1 MIQSMTGYG
10 RGTAGKGINKIT
22 SLVKVVNGRYLDI
35 KIRGIEIEPSDYNE
49 IRNLLVEKLV
59 WGTVQVTIEVEN
71 KNNLETLSFN
81 KDRFEAI
88 EGILIEVQKKY
99 GRHLEM
105 SDIINSNDL
114 FYYSEPQSLD
124 SKLLINSVTKA
135 CDEVNSMRKKEGGKL
150 KSDLDGRL
158 NILIKLL
165 LKLEKQI
172 PEETKK
178 RAEKY
183 RVRVG
188 ELAQDISI
196 DESRIIQEIA
206 ILAEKADITEEVVRL
221 KSHFDQFKSII
232 AKIDPVGKQLNFL
245 IQEISREMNTIGSK
259 TSSNDLINTIIIMK
273 DELEKIREQTQNI
286 LWKI

>member
-22 SLVKVVNGRYLDI
+22 SFVKVVNGRYLDI

-49 IRNLLVEKLV
+49 IRNLLVEKIV
-59 WGTVQVTIEVEN
+59 RGTVQVTIEVEN

-178 RAEKY
+178 RAKKY

-232 AKIDPVGKQLNFL
+232 AKTEPVGKQLNFL

-273 DELEKIREQTQNI
+273 DELEKIRDQTQNI
-286 LWKI
+286 L

>member
-59 WGTVQVTIEVEN
+59 RGTVQVTIEVEN

-135 CDEVNSMRKKEGGKL
+135 CDEVNTMRKKEGGKL
-150 KSDLDGRL
+150 KSDLDDRL

-232 AKIDPVGKQLNFL
+232 AKTEPVGKQLNFL

-286 LWKI
+286 L

>member
-49 IRNLLVEKLV
+49 IRNLLIEKIV
-59 WGTVQVTIEVEN
+59 RGTVQVTIEVEN

-158 NILIKLL
+158 NVLIKLL

-178 RAEKY
+178 RAKKY

-232 AKIDPVGKQLNFL
+232 AKTEPVGKQLNFL

-286 LWKI
+286 L

>member
-22 SLVKVVNGRYLDI
+22 SFVKVVNGRYLDI

-59 WGTVQVTIEVEN
+59 RGTVQVTIEVEN

-150 KSDLDGRL
+150 KSDLDDRL
-158 NILIKLL
+158 NVLIKLL

-178 RAEKY
+178 RAKKY

-286 LWKI
+286 L

>member
-1 MIQSMTGYG
+1 MTGYG

-22 SLVKVVNGRYLDI
+22 SFVKVVNGRYLDI

-59 WGTVQVTIEVEN
+59 RGTVQVTIEVEN

-178 RAEKY
+178 RAKKY

-232 AKIDPVGKQLNFL
+232 AKTEPVGKQLNFL

-286 LWKI
+286 L

>member
-22 SLVKVVNGRYLDI
+22 SFVKVVNGRYLDI

-59 WGTVQVTIEVEN
+59 RGTVQVTIEVEN

-135 CDEVNSMRKKEGGKL
+135 CDEVNSMRKNEGGKL

-178 RAEKY
+178 RAKKY

-232 AKIDPVGKQLNFL
+232 AKTEPVGKQLNFL

-286 LWKI
+286 L

>member
-22 SLVKVVNGRYLDI
+22 SFVKVVNGRYLDI

-59 WGTVQVTIEVEN
+59 RGTVQVTIEVEN

-178 RAEKY
+178 RAKKY

-286 LWKI
+286 L

>member
-59 WGTVQVTIEVEN
+59 RGTVQVTIEVEN

-135 CDEVNSMRKKEGGKL
+135 CDEVNTMRKKEGGKL
-150 KSDLDGRL
+150 KSDLDDRL
-158 NILIKLL
+158 NVLIKLL

-178 RAEKY
+178 RAKKY

-188 ELAQDISI
+188 ELVQDISI

-232 AKIDPVGKQLNFL
+232 AKTEPVGKQLNFL

-286 LWKI
+286 L

>member
-49 IRNLLVEKLV
+49 IRNLLVEKIV
-59 WGTVQVTIEVEN
+59 RGTVQVTIEVEN

-150 KSDLDGRL
+150 KSDLDDRL
-158 NILIKLL
+158 NVLIKLL

-178 RAEKY
+178 RAKKY

-245 IQEISREMNTIGSK
+245 IQEISREINTIGSK

-286 LWKI
+286 L

>member
-49 IRNLLVEKLV
+49 IRNLLVEKIV
-59 WGTVQVTIEVEN
+59 RGTVQVTIEVEN

-114 FYYSEPQSLD
+114 FYYSESQSLD
-124 SKLLINSVTKA
+124 SKLLINSITKA

-150 KSDLDGRL
+150 KSDLDDRL

-178 RAEKY
+178 RAKKY

-232 AKIDPVGKQLNFL
+232 AKTEPVGKQLNFL

-273 DELEKIREQTQNI
+273 DELEKIRDQTQNI
-286 LWKI
+286 L

>member
-59 WGTVQVTIEVEN
+59 RGTVQVTIEVEN

-135 CDEVNSMRKKEGGKL
+135 CDEVNSMREKEGGKL
-150 KSDLDGRL
+150 KSDLDDRL
-158 NILIKLL
+158 NVLIKLL

-178 RAEKY
+178 RAKKY

-232 AKIDPVGKQLNFL
+232 AKTEPVGKQLNFL

-286 LWKI
+286 L

>member
-22 SLVKVVNGRYLDI
+22 SFVKVVNGRYLDI

-49 IRNLLVEKLV
+49 IRNLLVEKIV
-59 WGTVQVTIEVEN
+59 RGTVQLTIEVEN

-135 CDEVNSMRKKEGGKL
+135 CDEVNSMRKNEGGKL
-150 KSDLDGRL
+150 KSDLDDRL
-158 NILIKLL
+158 NVLIKLL

-178 RAEKY
+178 RAKKY

-232 AKIDPVGKQLNFL
+232 AKTEPVGKQLNFL

-286 LWKI
+286 L

>member
-22 SLVKVVNGRYLDI
+22 SFVKVVNGRYLDI

-49 IRNLLVEKLV
+49 IRNLLVEKIV
-59 WGTVQVTIEVEN
+59 RGTVQLTIEVEN

-135 CDEVNSMRKKEGGKL
+135 CDEVNTMRKKEGGKL

-178 RAEKY
+178 RAKKY

-232 AKIDPVGKQLNFL
+232 AKTEPVGKQLNFL

-286 LWKI
+286 L

>member
-22 SLVKVVNGRYLDI
+22 SFVKVVNGRYLDI

-49 IRNLLVEKLV
+49 IRNLLVEKIV
-59 WGTVQVTIEVEN
+59 RGTVQVTIEVEN

-135 CDEVNSMRKKEGGKL
+135 CDEVNTMRKKEGGKL

-178 RAEKY
+178 RAKKY
-183 RVRVG
+183 RVRVR

-232 AKIDPVGKQLNFL
+232 AKTEPVGKQLNFL

-286 LWKI
+286 L

>member
-49 IRNLLVEKLV
+49 IRNLLVEKIV
-59 WGTVQVTIEVEN
+59 RGTVQVTIEVEN

-150 KSDLDGRL
+150 KSDLDDRL
-158 NILIKLL
+158 NVLIKLL

-178 RAEKY
+178 RAKKY

-286 LWKI
+286 L

>member
-22 SLVKVVNGRYLDI
+22 SFVKVVNGRYLDI

-59 WGTVQVTIEVEN
+59 RGTVQVTIEVEN

-88 EGILIEVQKKY
+88 ENILIEVQKKY

-158 NILIKLL
+158 NVLIKLL

-178 RAEKY
+178 RAKKY

-232 AKIDPVGKQLNFL
+232 AKTEPVGKQLNFL

-286 LWKI
+286 L

>member
-22 SLVKVVNGRYLDI
+22 SFVKVVNGRYLDI

-59 WGTVQVTIEVEN
+59 RGTVQVTIEVEN

-178 RAEKY
+178 RAKKY

-232 AKIDPVGKQLNFL
+232 AKTEPVGKQLNFL

-286 LWKI
+286 L

>member
-59 WGTVQVTIEVEN
+59 RGTVQVTIEVEN

-150 KSDLDGRL
+150 KSDLDDRL

-178 RAEKY
+178 RAKKY

-286 LWKI
+286 L

>member
-59 WGTVQVTIEVEN
+59 RGTVQVTIEVEN

-150 KSDLDGRL
+150 KSDLDDRL

-178 RAEKY
+178 RAKKY

-188 ELAQDISI
+188 ELAQDILI

-286 LWKI
+286 L

>member
-22 SLVKVVNGRYLDI
+22 SFVKVVNGRYLDI

-59 WGTVQVTIEVEN
+59 RGTVQVTIEVEN

-88 EGILIEVQKKY
+88 ENILIEVQKKY

-150 KSDLDGRL
+150 KSDLDDRL
-158 NILIKLL
+158 NVLIKLL

-178 RAEKY
+178 RAKKY

-286 LWKI
+286 L

>member
-22 SLVKVVNGRYLDI
+22 SFVKVVNGRYLDI

-49 IRNLLVEKLV
+49 IRNLLVEKIV
-59 WGTVQVTIEVEN
+59 RGTVQVTIEVEN

-88 EGILIEVQKKY
+88 ENILIEVQKKY

-150 KSDLDGRL
+150 KSDLDDRL
-158 NILIKLL
+158 NVLIKLL

-178 RAEKY
+178 RAKKY

-286 LWKI
+286 L

>member
-49 IRNLLVEKLV
+49 IRNLLVEKIV
-59 WGTVQVTIEVEN
+59 RGTVQVTIEVEN

-178 RAEKY
+178 RAKKY

-259 TSSNDLINTIIIMK
+259 TLSNDLINTIIIMK

-286 LWKI
+286 L

>member
-49 IRNLLVEKLV
+49 IRNLLVEKIV
-59 WGTVQVTIEVEN
+59 RGTVQVTIEVEN

-88 EGILIEVQKKY
+88 ENILIEVQKKY

-150 KSDLDGRL
+150 KSDLDDRL
-158 NILIKLL
+158 NVLIKLL

-178 RAEKY
+178 RAKKY
-183 RVRVG
+183 RVRVR

-232 AKIDPVGKQLNFL
+232 AKTEPVGKQLNFL

-259 TSSNDLINTIIIMK
+259 TSSNDLINTIIIMN

-286 LWKI
+286 L

>member
-22 SLVKVVNGRYLDI
+22 SFVKVVNGRYLDI

-49 IRNLLVEKLV
+49 IRNLLIEKIV
-59 WGTVQVTIEVEN
+59 RGTVQVTIEVEN

-150 KSDLDGRL
+150 KSDLDDRL
-158 NILIKLL
+158 NVLIKLL

-178 RAEKY
+178 RAKKY

-232 AKIDPVGKQLNFL
+232 AKTEPVGKQLNFL

-286 LWKI
+286 L

>member
-22 SLVKVVNGRYLDI
+22 SFVKVVNGRYLDI

-59 WGTVQVTIEVEN
+59 RGTVQVTIEVEN

-88 EGILIEVQKKY
+88 ENILIEVQKKY

-158 NILIKLL
+158 NVLIKLL

-286 LWKI
+286 L

>member
-49 IRNLLVEKLV
+49 IRNLLVEKIV
-59 WGTVQVTIEVEN
+59 RGTVQVTIEVEN

-178 RAEKY
+178 RAKKY

-286 LWKI
+286 L